1 MNDAEAF
8 DQRIR
13 RGVGRHRAYGY
24 GMRLLRPPDTQV
36 AGPPERCGRGTASGH
51 HADREIV
58 TNIVNALT
66 EVLDGREIAENVEAT
81 IVTKIK
87 KSPS

>member
-1 MNDAEAF
+1 MPEEKKP
-8 DQRIR
+8 
-13 RGVGRHRAYGY
+13 V
-24 GMRLLRPPDTQV
+24 QV
-36 AGPPERCGRGTASGH
+36 TITASGH

-58 TNIVNALT
+58 TRLVNALT